1 MGDGMTSRER
11 VVATLNHQEPDR
23 VPIDFGSN
31 FNTGVNVIAYNRL
44 KKHLNLGS
52 PTHCRYVIPMLAAP
66 DLDEGLEVLML
77 MGGDVLPVPRLFADG
92 MPSRDWKPWTLKD
105 GSVCLVPGRFDP
117 AENED
122 GALDLVF
129 QGVPQFRMPKDGHY
143 FDRIFTPLSFV
154 ESLSQLE
161 EVLPGLRSHRA
172 FNWAEA
178 ELEIMAEWGRRA
190 RRETEFA
197 ILGDPYTLSLYQPG
211 FELFGYE
218 KFFLFLAAEP
228 ELVHC
233 WMDFLAESHLDN
245 LARYLEAL
253 GDYLDVIIMVDDYGQ
268 QKGPQ
273 ISTAMFREYFKPRV
287 SRVCDLVHERCPGIK
302 ILLHSCGSV
311 APLIPEFIDAGID
324 ALNPVQ
330 ITADNMDPAVLK
342 REIGGHI
349 AFWGGG
355 IGTQKTLCH
364 GTPDE
369 VREEVK
375 RTLEIFKPGGGYV
388 FAPDHNI
395 QENVP
400 PDKILAVYQTAQ
412 EFGRYRGER

>member
-1 MGDGMTSRER
+1 MDNGMTSRER

-44 KKHLNLGS
+44 KKHLNLSS

-66 DLDEGLEVLML
+66 DLDEGLEVLRL

-92 MPSRDWKPWTLKD
+92 MASRDWKPWTLKD

-117 AENED
+117 VENED
-122 GALDLVF
+122 GALDLMF

-178 ELEIMAEWGRRA
+178 ELEIMAEWGRRT
-190 RRETEFA
+190 REETDFA
-197 ILGDPYTLSLYQPG
+197 ILGDPYTLSFYQPG

-273 ISTAMFREYFKPRV
+273 ISTAMFREYFKPGV
-287 SRVCDLVHERCPGIK
+287 ARVCDLIHERCPGLK

-330 ITADNMDPAVLK
+330 ITAENMDPAVLK
-342 REIGGHI
+342 REFGGHI

-355 IGTQKTLCH
+355 IGTQTTLCH

-375 RTLEIFKPGGGYV
+375 TTLEIFKPGGGYV
-388 FAPDHNI
+388 FTPDHNI
-395 QENVP
+395 QENVSP
-400 PDKILAVYQTAQ
+400 EKILAVYQTAQ
-412 EFGRYRGER
+412 EFGRY